1 MKIYHRLRFKLSIA
15 FIIMT
20 LIPTLIIGIYA
31 IQVASHTLQTQTLA
45 EQTEQVKLLENMIRS
60 FLLVVKGDLL
70 FLSQSAPLREYLNLH
85 TVLMSDSHS
94 ESVPASSAEAAV
106 QAMHNILEQ
115 QQSAL
120 EQEFLA
126 FSSYRRIYYQIR
138 YLDEMGQ
145 EIARVDANQFKSW
158 IVKKDSLQ
166 NNADQYDF
174 KETMRLSSKQIF
186 ISKLDLN
193 REQGQIE
200 VPHKPVIRYAINV
213 YYPNN
218 QRAGIVM
225 INVDA
230 NQFLQALGNS
240 FLIDQEGFF
249 LHHPDTK
256 KEWGGPNNLK
266 TGITF
271 EKDYPQL
278 ASQVFN
284 KNGTLSTNTAVLSY
298 QRITVP
304 SSSQQQWTLLILHHT
319 HEIFKG
325 IIEFR
330 LTFNIILTIAI
341 LIAIWFAI
349 ILSAKI
355 TRPIEQLTRI
365 AEAISKG
372 ELIEN
377 RVEINDKGEIGQLA
391 QAFERMRVSMIK
403 SFEKLRKQSRI

>member
-1 MKIYHRLRFKLSIA
+1 MKIYHRLRTKLSIA
-15 FIIMT
+15 FIIVT

-31 IQVASHTLQTQTLA
+31 IQVASQTLQAQTLA
-45 EQTEQVKLLENMIRS
+45 QQTEQVKILENLIRS
-60 FLLVVKGDLL
+60 FLSIVKSDLS

-85 TVLMSDSHS
+85 MVLMSDSQV
-94 ESVPASSAEAAV
+94 ESVPTNSTEATQQAV
-106 QAMHNILEQ
+106 HNILEQ
-115 QQSAL
+115 KQTAL

-126 FSSYRRIYYQIR
+126 FSRSRQIYYQIR

-145 EIARVDANQFKSW
+145 EIARVDADESKSW
-158 IVKKDSLQ
+158 IVAKKLLQ
-166 NNADQYDF
+166 NNADQDDF
-174 KETMRLSSKQIF
+174 KGTMRLSSKQLF

-200 VPHKPVIRYAINV
+200 VPHKPVIRYAVNV

-218 QRAGIVM
+218 QRAGIVT
-225 INVDA
+225 INVNP
-230 NQFLQALGNS
+230 NQFLQALGDA

-249 LHHPDTK
+249 LHHPNPK
-256 KEWGGPNNLK
+256 KEWGGPNDLK
-266 TGITF
+266 TGVTF
-271 EKDYPQL
+271 EKDYPQIV
-278 ASQVFN
+278 SQVLN
-284 KNGTLSTNTAVLSY
+284 KNGTLSTNTAAISY
-298 QRITVP
+298 QRIIVP
-304 SSSQQQWTLLILHHT
+304 GSSQQWTLLVLHHT
-319 HEIFKG
+319 REIFQS

-330 LTFNIILTIAI
+330 LAFNIILAIAI

-365 AEAISKG
+365 AEAISRG

-377 RVEINDKGEIGQLA
+377 RVEIHDKSEIGQLA

-403 SFEKLRKQSRI
+403 SFEKLRKQSRM